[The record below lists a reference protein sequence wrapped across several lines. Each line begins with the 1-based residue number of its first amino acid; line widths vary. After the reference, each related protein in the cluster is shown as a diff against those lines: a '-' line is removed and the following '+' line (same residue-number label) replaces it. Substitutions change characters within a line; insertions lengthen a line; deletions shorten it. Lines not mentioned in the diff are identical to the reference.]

1 MEQSSGQICV
11 SVSWKA
17 MKITGIDDRRYWN
30 HIPSDESRLD
40 LITTTIFILFPLCV
54 LLISLSLY
62 TLRNIFCHSS
72 ILHGF
77 GFDFDLLVVGT
88 CFRKPHPAILE
99 SRIFKILE
107 TILIGPVH

>member
-40 LITTTIFILFPLCV
+40 LITRTFFFFFFCFV
-54 LLISLSLY
+54 FYYYLS
-62 TLRNIFCHSS
+62 
-72 ILHGF
+72 
-77 GFDFDLLVVGT
+77 V
-88 CFRKPHPAILE
+88 
-99 SRIFKILE
+99 
-107 TILIGPVH
+107 

>member
-40 LITTTIFILFPLCV
+40 PII
-54 LLISLSLY
+54 
-62 TLRNIFCHSS
+62 RNIFCHLS

-77 GFDFDLLVVGT
+77 GFDFGGGNLFPEATSSDIGILYFQD
-88 CFRKPHPAILE
+88 FRNNFNWSSPLK
-99 SRIFKILE
+99 
-107 TILIGPVH
+107 TIM